1 MKKYLVIGNPIE
13 HSLSPLLHNFWLKKH
28 GIDAI
33 YERQLVEKNDVEKII
48 NDIRDSKIQGINV
61 TVPFKKEVIPFLD
74 HLSDTAQK
82 SQSVNTIFKRQ
93 NKLVGDN
100 TDVYGFS
107 QAIKLTN
114 FNLKNKKVLILG
126 AGGVVP
132 SIILAL
138 KNMGILEIVLSNRTK
153 AKAESLEKSFPFLKV
168 INWGETIK
176 SDLIINA
183 TSLGLKNGN
192 DFNFSFDDV
201 KKTLIYIDTIYN
213 PLETKTIKYL
223 KEKETKVFN
232 GLEMFIYQGQ
242 KSFYLWNK
250 INPEI
255 DQNLIELLLSKLK

>member
-13 HSLSPLLHNFWLKKH
+13 HSLSPLLHNFWIKKY
-28 GIDAI
+28 GVNAI
-33 YERQLVEKNDVEKII
+33 YEKKFLEKNDIEKAL
-48 NDIRDSKIQGINV
+48 NDVRESKTEGINV
-61 TVPFKKEVIPFLD
+61 TVPFKKQVIPFLD

-82 SQSVNTIFKRQ
+82 THSVNTIFKRQ

-114 FNLKNKKVLILG
+114 FNLKNKRALILG

-153 AKAESLEKSFPFLKV
+153 AKAEDLEKGFPFLKV

-183 TSLGLKNGN
+183 TSIGIKKNEEIKLDYSKLDGQL
-192 DFNFSFDDV
+192 FYDV
-201 KKTLIYIDTIYN
+201 IYN
-213 PLETKTIKYL
+213 PTETKFL
-223 KEKETKVFN
+223 EKAKKIGKKIEN
-232 GLEMFIYQGQ
+232 GKSMFIYQALKAFEIWHG
-242 KSFYLWNK
+242 
-250 INPEI
+250 IRPEI
-255 DQNLIELLLSKLK
+255 NKEVTDLIK